1 MKRNELKKGD
11 LVRIVLRDIQGRA
24 IPTTNTEK
32 VFEVV
37 QNGARLGVNWNSGKY
52 ADIYGEFVA
61 LDGFA
66 PYPATEFIKLAEPL
80 EIRIIYEDGTEGYTK
95 INATETE
102 ARAYYVGKI
111 FNVGTVCDVMKK
123 CVNIEII

>member
-1 MKRNELKKGD
+1 MNRNELKKGD

-24 IPTTNTEK
+24 IPTRNAEK
-32 VFEVV
+32 VFEVL
-37 QNGARLGVNWNSGKY
+37 QNGVQLGVNWNSGKN

-66 PYPATEFIKLAEPL
+66 PYPSVEFIKIKEPL
-80 EIRIIYEDGTEGYTK
+80 SLRLIYEDGTEGFTK

-102 ARAYYVGKI
+102 ARAYYVGQI

-123 CVNIEII
+123 CVNIEIL